1 MSGGG
6 HGGGG
11 GEDDIPEPAVVHL
24 PHWFV
29 SFADLM
35 SLLMSF
41 FVLLLSFSQQD
52 GAKFKQIAGSMEKA
66 FGVQRDIPVLEI
78 PRGTSIIAK
87 EFSPAAPEPTPLNEV
102 KQSTTREYEN
112 TLDFDK
118 GKGGDSKGGA
128 GLKDNTAEKMMG
140 AGGDKSADQSKNLAF
155 QMAKDMSD
163 EILKGN
169 IEIEVEGSRVII
181 RVMEQ
186 GSFESG
192 GAVIRPES
200 LAVFQK
206 IRGYLSKT
214 PGLIT
219 VSGHTDNVPIN
230 TNQYRSNWDL
240 SAARAVSVLHELTLY
255 DGITPERLEVVAYG
269 ETRPLFPNDSADH
282 RRHNRRIEIEIEQGE
297 SPKYQKP
304 SENIT
309 SIPDVPAG
317 LENTEKLLKENSPDA
332 IMKQGLMKQNA
343 TQEDKNHE

>member
-11 GEDDIPEPAVVHL
+11 GEDEIPEPAVVHL

-52 GAKFKQIAGSMEKA
+52 SGKFQQVAGSMEKA
-66 FGVQRDIPVLEI
+66 FGVQRDIPVMEI

-87 EFSPAAPEPTPLNEV
+87 EFSPGKPEPTPLNEI
-102 KQSTTREYEN
+102 KQSTTNEYEN
-112 TLDFDK
+112 TLEFDK
-118 GKGGDSKGGA
+118 GKDGDNKDGA
-128 GLKDNTAEKMMG
+128 GLKENTADKVKG
-140 AGGDKSADQSKNLAF
+140 LGGEQASDQAKNLAF
-155 QMAKDMSD
+155 QMAKAMSE

-169 IEIEVEGSRVII
+169 IELEVVGSRVII

-206 IRGYLSKT
+206 IRGFLEKT

-219 VSGHTDNVPIN
+219 ISGHTDNVPIN

-255 DGITPERLEVVAYG
+255 EGIAPERLEVVAYG

-304 SENIT
+304 PEDIG
-309 SIPDVPAG
+309 SIPDQPEG
-317 LENTEKLLKENSPDA
+317 LENTKKLLQDNNPDKV
-332 IMKQGLMKQNA
+332 MKQGIYQIPAKS
-343 TQEDKNHE
+343 EESRHD

>member
-1 MSGGG
+1 MSG

-11 GEDDIPEPAVVHL
+11 GGGEDEIPEPSVVHL

-52 GAKFKQIAGSMEKA
+52 SAKFKQVAGSMEKA
-66 FGVQRDIPVLEI
+66 FGVQRIIPIMEI
-78 PRGTSIIAK
+78 PKGTSIIAK
-87 EFSPAAPEPTPLNEV
+87 EFSPGKPEPTPLNEI
-102 KQSTTREYEN
+102 KQNSIREYEN
-112 TLDFDK
+112 TLEFDK
-118 GKGGDSKGGA
+118 GKGGKDSGATGKKEDPKIKSEGSGG
-128 GLKDNTAEKMMG
+128 GEGKMQ
-140 AGGDKSADQSKNLAF
+140 AKSLAF
-155 QMAKDMSD
+155 QMAKEMSD

-169 IEIEVEGSRVII
+169 IEIEVVGSRVII

-192 GAVIRPES
+192 GAIIQPES

-206 IRGYLSKT
+206 IRGYLVKT

-219 VSGHTDNVPIN
+219 ISGHTDNIPIN

-255 DGITPERLEVVAYG
+255 SGISADRLEVVAYG
-269 ETRPLFPNDSADH
+269 ETRPLFPNDSKDH

-297 SPKYQKP
+297 SPKYQMP
-304 SENIT
+304 SKDIT
-309 SIPDVPAG
+309 PIPDNPKG
-317 LENTEKLLKENSPDA
+317 LENTEKLLKENNPND
-332 IMKQGLMKQNA
+332 IIKHGLKSK
-343 TQEDKNHE
+343 E

>member
-11 GEDDIPEPAVVHL
+11 GEDEIPEPAVVHL

-52 GAKFKQIAGSMEKA
+52 GAKFKQVAGSMDKA
-66 FGVQRDIPVLEI
+66 FGVQREIPVMEI

-87 EFSPAAPEPTPLNEV
+87 EFSPGRPEPTPLNEV
-102 KQSTTREYEN
+102 KQSTTRDYEN

-118 GKGGDSKGGA
+118 GKGGNDAGGI
-128 GLKDNTAEKMMG
+128 GLKDNTAEKPQGMG
-140 AGGDKSADQSKNLAF
+140 GEKGSEQSKNLAF

-169 IEIEVEGSRVII
+169 VEIEVVGSRVII

-192 GAVIRPES
+192 GAVINPES
-200 LAVFQK
+200 LVVFQK
-206 IRGYLSKT
+206 IRGYLEKT

-219 VSGHTDNVPIN
+219 ISGHTDNVPIN
-230 TNQYRSNWDL
+230 TNQFRSNWDL

-255 DGITPERLEVVAYG
+255 GGISPDRLEVVAYG

-282 RRHNRRIEIEIEQGE
+282 RRHNRRIEIEIEQGDY
-297 SPKYQKP
+297 PKYQKP
-304 SENIT
+304 SDNLN
-309 SIPDVPAG
+309 SIPDNPAG
-317 LENTEKLLKENSPDA
+317 LESTEKLLKENNPDK
-332 IMKQGLMKQNA
+332 IMQEGLKIQPTVKQEKPD
-343 TQEDKNHE
+343 E